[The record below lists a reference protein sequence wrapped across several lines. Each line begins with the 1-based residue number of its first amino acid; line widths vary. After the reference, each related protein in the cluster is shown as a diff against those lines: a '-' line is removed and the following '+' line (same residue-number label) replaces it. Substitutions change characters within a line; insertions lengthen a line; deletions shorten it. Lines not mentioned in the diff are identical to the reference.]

1 MSMPAAN
8 NAESPSYN
16 DVSTA
21 ILHLRQILSFM
32 WETTIAEGEVELRL
46 SVEGREGLAHI
57 YDFCREKLDFIDKGV
72 DALHTQKERG

>member
-72 DALHTQKERG
+72 DALHAQMERG